1 MLNKRE
7 QCVFVGKAQNTQI
20 VLLQRLVALR
30 SSKHINLSMQSS
42 YSNLSMVSDWT
53 KADPDVFTTNTS
65 KPGWCNVDPDEAS
78 ASKRSAIVSMMDL
91 GADSVSVRC
100 LFRALVSINALGIAY
115 AEVDFVRRRVFDLL
129 CVQKKSY
136 RSVMRT
142 VYFYCRIVLPIYAD
156 STHLNPNN
164 PSCLSSLK
172 ERDDADRE
180 EGKNGAN
187 HRQMEEEH
195 EAHRRRLQKSPSS
208 NGYFL

>member
-1 MLNKRE
+1 MLNRRE

-115 AEVDFVRRRVFDLL
+115 AEVDFVRYLL
-129 CVQKKSY
+129 VGLGL
-136 RSVMRT
+136 
-142 VYFYCRIVLPIYAD
+142 IAVLPLFCPPLETGESGFD
-156 STHLNPNN
+156 QPNFL
-164 PSCLSSLK
+164 PLQYLK
-172 ERDDADRE
+172 MTIQVDDA
-180 EGKNGAN
+180 N
-187 HRQMEEEH
+187 
-195 EAHRRRLQKSPSS
+195 
-208 NGYFL
+208 